1 MSLSDLV
8 GAGLEAPVAAIRR
21 TAISFAIA
29 ASAAIGSLCYLA
41 SAATRALELSAGPIG
56 ARLIVGLAL
65 AAIAIAG
72 YFAPRFFHSRGPVE
86 SAQARADAMTRE
98 QKIGMVLEALRF
110 GFSMGS
116 RKPAPEGGDGRK

>member
-29 ASAAIGSLCYLA
+29 VPAAIGSLFYLA

-65 AAIAIAG
+65 AAIAIGG
-72 YFAPRFFHSRGPVE
+72 YFAPRFFNSRGAVE
-86 SAQARADAMTRE
+86 SAQAKADAMTRE

-116 RKPAPEGGDGRK
+116 RKPAPESGDGRK

>member
-21 TAISFAIA
+21 TAVSLAIA
-29 ASAAIGSLCYLA
+29 ASSAIGSLYYLA
-41 SAATRALELSAGPIG
+41 SAATRALEMPAGPIG

-65 AAIAIAG
+65 AAIATGG
-72 YFAPRFFHSRGPVE
+72 YFAPRFLRRRGAVE
-86 SAQARADAMTRE
+86 SAQAKADAMTRE
-98 QKIGMVLEALRF
+98 QKVALVLEALRF

-116 RKPAPEGGDGRK
+116 RKPASENGDSRK